1 MIDEMTYDT
10 DASESVMSD
19 ELALDAI
26 ASSMVLFDGAAG
38 VSPVTDL
45 FSEEAEISWVEETP
59 RAKAGRP
66 KGSSVSDLEKE
77 SGASEPAFYAY
88 LQNISKNSLL
98 KAEDE
103 IELGRKISKGDRDA
117 LAKLVTSNLRLV
129 VSIAKRFRNQ
139 GLDMED
145 MVQEGNIGLMKAVK
159 RFDPERGVRLVSF
172 AVHWIK
178 AEIHEFIMRNWRLV
192 KIATTKQQRKLF
204 FNLRSMKQGLDTMNP
219 QEVDAMAVQLGVK
232 SEEVVEMEK
241 RFNGSDISL
250 EPVSDEEDDTFSPI
264 SYLTNGEEPSQILEN
279 EQIAHL
285 RENGL
290 QQSLACLDDRS
301 RHIIEAR
308 WLREKDTATLHDL
321 AEELGVSAER
331 VRQIE
336 AKALQKMRAAL
347 TIAA

>member
-1 MIDEMTYDT
+1 MTNALT
-10 DASESVMSD
+10 LPSMGGSIESYIQSVNSFPILSQ
-19 ELALDAI
+19 EEETSLARRLWNQGDLEAAQQLILSHLRFVVAI
-26 ASSMVLFDGAAG
+26 ARGYKGYGLPQA
-38 VSPVTDL
+38 DL
-45 FSEEAEISWVEETP
+45 I
-59 RAKAGRP
+59 
-66 KGSSVSDLEKE
+66 
-77 SGASEPAFYAY
+77 
-88 LQNISKNSLL
+88 
-98 KAEDE
+98 
-103 IELGRKISKGDRDA
+103 
-117 LAKLVTSNLRLV
+117 
-129 VSIAKRFRNQ
+129 
-139 GLDMED
+139 
-145 MVQEGNIGLMKAVK
+145 QEGNIGLMKAVK

-219 QEVDAMAVQLGVK
+219 QEVDAMATQLGVK

-250 EPVSDEEDDTFSPI
+250 EPISDEEDDTFSPI
-264 SYLTNGEEPSQILEN
+264 SYLTDGEEPSQILEN
-279 EQIAHL
+279 EQITHL
-285 RENGL
+285 REKGL

-321 AEELGVSAER
+321 AAELGVSAER

-336 AKALQKMRAAL
+336 AKALQKMRGAL
-347 TIAA
+347 ATTA